1 MEVQIKSGNSGEV
14 AKVDIHKRVH
24 VDAITFGRSEQEVEI
39 GNGYNI
45 NTGTVNLTTA
55 NKSGI
60 LYFKNQEDFDI
71 VITNMFYILGN
82 SNSNGDTLVTVLRN
96 PTAGT
101 VVSDA
106 VVAEMAGVNRNFGS
120 SFTLAIDSV
129 SYKGGEGKTFTDGA
143 KVIESII
150 QSGKRTVLN
159 VGDIVMPK
167 GSTIGFDVTP
177 PTGNTSMDLQIAFS
191 FFVDTL
197 KDIT

>member
-82 SNSNGDTLVTVLRN
+82 SNSNGDTNKKVQLILPTDKTLQDATKLSLR
-96 PTAGT
+96 
-101 VVSDA
+101 
-106 VVAEMAGVNRNFGS
+106 S
-120 SFTLAIDSV
+120 SKPICF
-129 SYKGGEGKTFTDGA
+129 YFYEF
-143 KVIESII
+143 
-150 QSGKRTVLN
+150 LN
-159 VGDIVMPK
+159 
-167 GSTIGFDVTP
+167 
-177 PTGNTSMDLQIAFS
+177 LE
-191 FFVDTL
+191 L
-197 KDIT
+197 

>member
-1 MEVQIKSGNSGEV
+1 MEVKLKSGNSGQV
-14 AKVDIHKRVH
+14 AKVDIHKRLH
-24 VDAITFGRSEQEVEI
+24 VDSITFGRSEQEVEI
-39 GNGYNI
+39 GNGYNS
-45 NTGTVNLTTA
+45 NTGILSLTTA
-55 NKSGI
+55 SKSGVF
-60 LYFKNQEDFDI
+60 YFKNNEDFDI

-96 PTAGT
+96 PTLGT
-101 VVSDA
+101 VITDA
-106 VVAEMAGVNRNFGS
+106 VAAEMSGVNRNFGS
-120 SFTLAIDSV
+120 SFTLNNESV

-143 KVIESII
+143 KVIESIV

-177 PTGNTSMDLQIAFS
+177 PTGNTSMDIQIAIS

-197 KDIT
+197 KDVD